1 MKVFTDLRLITCILL
16 GLCIAAIGL
25 AQSPSPDS
33 QPTGSLDRLS
43 SDSGI
48 QKPTSPAKEQA
59 PVETINL
66 SEAEWRKRLTP
77 LQFRILRRK
86 GTERAFTGPLLKNK
100 ASGTYHC
107 AGCNAPLFESK
118 TKFRSGTGWPSFYD
132 SLPGQVRRVDDH
144 SHGMTRT
151 EIVCAR
157 CGGHL
162 GHVFRDGPQP
172 TGDRHCVNSAALK
185 FKPSKHLSK

>member
-1 MKVFTDLRLITCILL
+1 MIL
-16 GLCIAAIGL
+16 
-25 AQSPSPDS
+25 
-33 QPTGSLDRLS
+33 TGSAVI
-43 SDSGI
+43 GI
-48 QKPTSPAKEQA
+48 QTDIPAKEQA
-59 PVETINL
+59 PSRRSISAKAKKTP
-66 SEAEWRKRLTP
+66 TP
-77 LQFRILRRK
+77 LHEFDK
-86 GTERAFTGPLLKNK
+86 AERAFTGPLLKNK